1 MSRDEQDTRTF
12 GQRYGFALGI
22 VGLLLLVVLIFA
34 AQSIFK
40 KGPKTRRQNSFT
52 MVQLPP
58 PPPSSTPPPTPPPV
72 IEEKKE
78 EMIEQDAV
86 TEEDTKP
93 EPQAAPA
100 PDLGTGI
107 KGNGPDAFGLSGK
120 GSGMIGGKGSGGSRS
135 KWGWY
140 AAQVQSGIADA
151 LRKNRRTRMA
161 NLRVTVRVWPD
172 ASGRITRAR
181 LGESTGDRALD
192 AAITDEVLTGLQ
204 LQEPPPAGMP
214 SPIVLRLTA
223 RRPN

>member
-1 MSRDEQDTRTF
+1 MKSDEKETLSF

-22 VGLLLLVVLIFA
+22 AGLLLLIGVIFA
-34 AQSIFK
+34 AQSLFK
-40 KGPKTRRQNSFT
+40 KGPKPRRDTGFT

-58 PPPSSTPPPTPPPV
+58 QPLSTPPPTPPP
-72 IEEKKE
+72 IQQ
-78 EMIEQDAV
+78 EQEQKMVEQAPV

-93 EPQAAPA
+93 EQPKEAP

-107 KGNGPDAFGLSGK
+107 TGNGPDAFGLSGR
-120 GSGMIGGKGSGGSRS
+120 GSGGIGRTGSAGSHS

-151 LRKNRRTRMA
+151 LRRNKRTRSA

-172 ASGRITRAR
+172 ASGRITRAK
-181 LGESTGDRALD
+181 LGESTGDAALD
-192 AAITDEVLTGLQ
+192 KAIANDVLAGLQ

-214 SPIVLRLTA
+214 TPIVLRITA
-223 RRPN
+223 HRPN

>member
-1 MSRDEQDTRTF
+1 MSHDEKDTRTF
-12 GQRYGFALGI
+12 GQRYGFALG
-22 VGLLLLVVLIFA
+22 VAGVLLLVVVIFA

-40 KGPKTRRQNSFT
+40 KGPKTQRERGFT
-52 MVQLPP
+52 MVQIP

-72 IEEKKE
+72 IEEKKQ

-93 EPQAAPA
+93 EPPQQPA

-107 KGNGPDAFGLSGK
+107 KGNGADAFGLSGR
-120 GSGMIGGKGSGGSRS
+120 GNGLIGGKGSGGSRS

-140 AAQVQSGIADA
+140 AAEVQRGIAAA
-151 LRKNRRTRMA
+151 LQKNRRTRSA

-172 ASGRITRAR
+172 ASGRITRAM
-181 LGESTGDRALD
+181 LGESTGDSALD
-192 AAITDEVLTGLQ
+192 AAITNEVLTGLQ

-214 SPIVLRLTA
+214 SPIVLRITA

>member
-1 MSRDEQDTRTF
+1 MKPDGKDTRSF
-12 GQRYGFALGI
+12 GERYGFALG
-22 VGLLLLVVLIFA
+22 VAGVLGLVVLIFA

-40 KGPKTRRQNSFT
+40 KGPKMQRRENFT

-58 PPPSSTPPPTPPPV
+58 PPPQSTPPPTPPPV

-107 KGNGPDAFGLSGK
+107 TGPGNDSFGLSSRG
-120 GSGMIGGKGSGGSRS
+120 GGGIGGKSGGSRS

-151 LRKNRRTRMA
+151 LRKNKRTRSA
-161 NLRVTVRVWPD
+161 NVRVTVRVWPD
-172 ASGRITRAR
+172 ASGRITRAK
-181 LGESTGDRALD
+181 LGESTGDSALD

-204 LQEPPPAGMP
+204 LQEAPPAGMP
-214 SPIVLRLTA
+214 SPIVLRITA